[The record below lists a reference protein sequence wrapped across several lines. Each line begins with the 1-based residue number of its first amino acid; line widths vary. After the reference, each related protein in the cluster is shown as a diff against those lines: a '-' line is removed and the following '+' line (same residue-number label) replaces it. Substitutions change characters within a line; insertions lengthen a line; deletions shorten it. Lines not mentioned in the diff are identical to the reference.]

1 MSPLGIDRLRIDPD
15 RCIGCGACMA
25 ACAAGA
31 ISLQDGMACITEAL
45 CRSCEACV
53 RACPQGAII
62 AVRSGDV
69 LPAPATAAVS
79 RPQAQVASARPGG
92 ALARLAARA
101 LPAIGTALAAVGR
114 DVILRAVDGLV
125 DRWAGEP
132 TAPDAQPPQSAP
144 TRYADGHGARH
155 RYRGGRA

>member
-1 MSPLGIDRLRIDPD
+1 
-15 RCIGCGACMA
+15 MA

-79 RPQAQVASARPGG
+79 RPQAQLASAESGG

-101 LPAIGTALAAVGR
+101 LPAIGTALAATAMFLLSTMGPATSQGTVTGYMVLLGVGVALSLWGMAPMF
-114 DVILRAVDGLV
+114 DLNGIFLFLLVVGLV
-125 DRWAGEP
+125 EA
-132 TAPDAQPPQSAP
+132 
-144 TRYADGHGARH
+144 
-155 RYRGGRA
+155 